1 MDFVTRQKF
10 MLSLTDHQGDVGEVL
25 QEGSKILSE
34 GKLPAPE
41 MEEVRVQMK
50 LLNTKWEDL
59 RVKAMDRQNK

>member
-1 MDFVTRQKF
+1 

-25 QEGSKILSE
+25 QEGSRLLQES
-34 GKLPAPE
+34 KLPAAE
-41 MEEVRVQMK
+41 MDEVRSQMK